1 MIERK
6 SGKTELRHVSSFASL
21 EEKGERKRRR
31 RGRRRRRRGRRRRR
45 RRRKDGRGDRENK

>member
-31 RGRRRRRRGRRRRR
+31 RGRRRRRRRR